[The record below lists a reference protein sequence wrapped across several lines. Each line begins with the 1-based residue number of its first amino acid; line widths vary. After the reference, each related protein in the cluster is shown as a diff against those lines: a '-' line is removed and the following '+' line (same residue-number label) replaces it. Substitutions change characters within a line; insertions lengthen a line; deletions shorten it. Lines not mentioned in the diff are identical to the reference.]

1 MALTHSSKVA
11 TDGLVFYY
19 DMANIQKS
27 FTGPPTTNLNSSL
40 TYTQSWN
47 NSGLAT
53 WSADDQSIPRLFS
66 NHPVSSMTKDT
77 EGNSHIGL
85 GNAVLST
92 STTYAVSIYCYIP
105 SNNGL
110 ALTGTVPYMRTFP
123 SNISKGGLTYNG
135 NSDWNQW
142 PRNTWVRS
150 TGTFFNGTDTSMYIS
165 CYLNTATNKIG
176 FTAPQFEAQSFAT
189 TYVNGTR
196 SSTQALRDL
205 TGRNTVTTN
214 SLTYD
219 SNEIFRFNGISDY
232 INLGTSIQL
241 SDNLSL
247 SVWHKNPNTGFIVDQ
262 GDIGTDP
269 NGCLEW
275 TNYGLSLASNNLS
288 GVIDSTTV
296 SSLNTAQW
304 NNVVCTFKSGQVNF
318 YLNGNLTLTTTTS
331 FTSFSPQ
338 GHILKIGRR
347 AFSTSS
353 IFSGTIGAV
362 QIYNNKILTADEV
375 RQNFNALRGRYGI

>member
-1 MALTHSSKVA
+1 MALTHSPKVA
-11 TDGLVFYY
+11 TDGLVLYY

-66 NHPVSSMTKDT
+66 DHPVSSMTKDT

-110 ALTGTVPYMRTFP
+110 ALTGSVPYMRTFP
-123 SNISKGGLTYNG
+123 SNISKGNLTYNG

-142 PRNTWVRS
+142 PRNTWIRS

-176 FTAPQFEAQSFAT
+176 FTAPQFEAQSFTT
-189 TYVNGTR
+189 TYVNGAR
-196 SSTQALRDL
+196 SSTQSLKDL
-205 TGRNTVTTN
+205 TGRNTITSN

-219 SNEIFRFNGISDY
+219 SDSIFRFNGSSNY
-232 INLGTSIQL
+232 LTVASAGTYSSYSIEL
-241 SDNLSL
+241 WVKMNSL
-247 SVWHKNPNTGFIVDQ
+247 SGQQRLFSTPGGGTFTVRWNGSDFDFHYNPSDGSPPSTVTSPTG
-262 GDIGTDP
+262 
-269 NGCLEW
+269 
-275 TNYGLSLASNNLS
+275 
-288 GVIDSTTV
+288 
-296 SSLNTAQW
+296 
-304 NNVVCTFKSGQVNF
+304 
-318 YLNGNLTLTTTTS
+318 LT
-331 FTSFSPQ
+331 
-338 GHILKIGRR
+338 
-347 AFSTSS
+347 FSTSTYYNLVATNGP
-353 IFSGTIGAV
+353 FNGALFYVNGLLRGTGERAIDLSSSPWYFGVDRTLTLWSNCMLPSAKVYSKELSATEV
-362 QIYNNKILTADEV
+362 Q
-375 RQNFNALRGRYGI
+375 QNFNALRGRYGI